1 MNRRIV
7 WIVSLL
13 ANLFSS
19 RSNFGSSIRNDR
31 AFRDNSFFFFFF
43 LFLLFIC
50 AFFFLF
56 LFRFVFEQ
64 EDPRKYGDS
73 VTRLRDKSAREWG
86 GGKERARGFGGVNI

>member
-1 MNRRIV
+1 MIARFATI
-7 WIVSLL
+7 L
-13 ANLFSS
+13 SS
-19 RSNFGSSIRNDR
+19 SS
-31 AFRDNSFFFFFF
+31 SFFPSF
-43 LFLLFIC
+43 LFVR
-50 AFFFLF
+50 FFFLF

>member
-31 AFRDNSFFFFFF
+31 AFRDNSFFFFF
-43 LFLLFIC
+43 LSLLFIC

-64 EDPRKYGDS
+64 EDPRKYSDS
-73 VTRLRDKSAREWG
+73 VYEINLRENGEG
-86 GGKERARGFGGVNI
+86 GRRGRVVLAG